1 MHRQIISDEIFNEIK
16 QEAIKIWETYNAT
29 DKITQVQDIDNIR
42 DNYHF
47 IIDMFDT
54 INKSKLYSNL
64 SSQAKEVF
72 NA

>member
-29 DKITQVQDIDNIR
+29 DKINQVQDIDNIR
-42 DNYHF
+42 YNYHF

>member
-29 DKITQVQDIDNIR
+29 DKINQVQDIDNIR
-42 DNYHF
+42 DNYQF
-47 IIDMFDT
+47 IIGMFDT